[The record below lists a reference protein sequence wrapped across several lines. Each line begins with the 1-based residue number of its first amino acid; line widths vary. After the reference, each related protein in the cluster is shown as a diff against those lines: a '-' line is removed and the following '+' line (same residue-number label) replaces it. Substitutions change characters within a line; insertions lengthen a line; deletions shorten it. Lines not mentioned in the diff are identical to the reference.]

1 MSLKTFAG
9 QEKAFRWSSGHQQRR
24 LQFVREPKIGGVG
37 EIIRKVLAA
46 ALHSEEEI
54 VS

>member
-1 MSLKTFAG
+1 M
-9 QEKAFRWSSGHQQRR
+9 
-24 LQFVREPKIGGVG
+24 REPKIGGVG

-54 VS
+54 VSWLPRLKCQVGSSPAIKAYLVYHSRR